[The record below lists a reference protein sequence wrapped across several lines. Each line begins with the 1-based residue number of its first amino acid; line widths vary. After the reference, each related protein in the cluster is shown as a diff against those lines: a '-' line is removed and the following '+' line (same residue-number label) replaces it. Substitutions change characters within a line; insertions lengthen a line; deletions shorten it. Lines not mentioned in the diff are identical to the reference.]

1 MRKKRVKNIKE
12 INSYFF
18 YSLQQAMPFL
28 PFKSRDWVA
37 RKYLK
42 TGILEAMK
50 VGKKYGS
57 RYKIKGS
64 DLKRF
69 IKEYNSGRIEIKNYE
84 TIHITR
90 NK

>member
-1 MRKKRVKNIKE
+1 MRKKRVKNFKE
-12 INSYFF
+12 IDWDYY

-42 TGILEAMK
+42 TGILRAKKIGE
-50 VGKKYGS
+50 KYGI

-64 DLKRF
+64 SLQKF
-69 IKEYNSGRIEIKNYE
+69 IQKYNSGRIEIKNYE
-84 TIHITR
+84 TIHTSR
-90 NK
+90 NH

>member
-1 MRKKRVKNIKE
+1 MRKKRVKSYTE
-12 INSYFF
+12 IDLDYY

-42 TGILEAMK
+42 TGILRAK
-50 VGKKYGS
+50 KIGKKYGI

-64 DLKRF
+64 SLVRF
-69 IKEYNSGRIEIKNYE
+69 IEKYNSGRIEIKKYE